1 MNSKNKKK
9 IFLSNKSLLFFLL
22 IIVFISLP
30 GKVKCFDSDTVS
42 SFILWVIFILFTLA
56 MIGYWNKRR
65 NGYELIDNSI
75 RNSTKL

>member
-65 NGYELIDNSI
+65 NGYEPIDNSI